1 MSFNESNTVEQMIL
15 DALGAKGAK
24 AGSTLVL
31 HDQPP
36 GWGASLGK
44 DMASAAGHPATWEY
58 VPASDLPRQS
68 RDVMVESW
76 LRTLPQPL

>member
-36 GWGASLGK
+36 GWGKYQCKLGN
-44 DMASAAGHPATWEY
+44 
-58 VPASDLPRQS
+58 R
-68 RDVMVESW
+68 
-76 LRTLPQPL
+76 